1 MCESAAY
8 VLKEGKEKL
17 LFERVDL
24 LENTEGK
31 IKLVNLFGEEMSLK
45 AKVKIL
51 SLVDH
56 KIILES
62 S

>member
-1 MCESAAY
+1 MCESAVY

-56 KIILES
+56 KIILEPS
-62 S
+62 